1 MSIHIFNNFSAE
13 NLCKL
18 TIVICPERCYT
29 INNLRELEPTNSTEV
44 SMNKSQFFDHEIEF
58 IQSED
63 LRSFVRFYFD
73 CRVPAYFWTSGA
85 SSSGKFHPAM
95 SQGEGGLVRHTKAVA
110 WFCEELLRMSQWA
123 YLSDERKDYAR
134 VACLLHDTAKY
145 GVYDEINKDDYPRH
159 GSIAANCVERAWMV
173 FFEED
178 CPYELTHAILSHM
191 GQWTTDKEDR
201 PFTPIDRLVHMADY
215 VASRAFIDIPAITAD
230 YNDKAELDEISPELP
245 WED

>member
-1 MSIHIFNNFSAE
+1 
-13 NLCKL
+13 
-18 TIVICPERCYT
+18 
-29 INNLRELEPTNSTEV
+29 
-44 SMNKSQFFDHEIEF
+44 MNKSQFFDHEIEF

-63 LRSFVRFYFD
+63 LRSFVRYYFD
-73 CRVPAYFWTSGA
+73 CCVPDYFWTIGA

-123 YLSDERKDYAR
+123 YLTDERKDYAR

-145 GVYDEINKDDYPRH
+145 GVYGEINKDDYPRH
-159 GSIAANCVERAWMV
+159 GSIAANCVERAWLV

-191 GQWTTDKEDR
+191 GQWTTDKANR

>member
-1 MSIHIFNNFSAE
+1 
-13 NLCKL
+13 
-18 TIVICPERCYT
+18 
-29 INNLRELEPTNSTEV
+29 
-44 SMNKSQFFDHEIEF
+44 MNKSQFFDHEIEF

-123 YLSDERKDYAR
+123 YLTDERKDYAR

-159 GSIAANCVERAWMV
+159 GSIAANCVEHAWMV

-178 CPYELTHAILSHM
+178 CPYELTHALTSHM

-215 VASRAFIDIPAITAD
+215 VASRAFIDIPEITAD

-245 WED
+245 WEEE

>member
-1 MSIHIFNNFSAE
+1 
-13 NLCKL
+13 
-18 TIVICPERCYT
+18 
-29 INNLRELEPTNSTEV
+29 
-44 SMNKSQFFDHEIEF
+44 MNKSQFFDHEIEF

-73 CRVPAYFWTSGA
+73 CRVPDYFWTIGA

-123 YLSDERKDYAR
+123 YLTDERKDYAR

-145 GVYDEINKDDYPRH
+145 GVYAEINKDDYPRH
-159 GSIAANCVERAWMV
+159 GSIAANCVEHAWPV

-191 GQWTTDKEDR
+191 GQWTTDKADR

-215 VASRAFIDIPAITAD
+215 VASRSFIDIPAINAD